1 MQEKQQKPEEQNS
14 KNKKICTTKQE
25 IKTKNSKIAKTVM
38 NYKLL
43 NNKLKATCEQI
54 KTNMKRCTKN
64 RAESILKTENKTS

>member
-1 MQEKQQKPEEQNS
+1 MQEKTTKTRGTKQQKQ
-14 KNKKICTTKQE
+14 KIWTTKQE

-54 KTNMKRCTKN
+54 KTNIKDAVK
-64 RAESILKTENKTS
+64 I